1 MAGQPDNTP
10 PEARRTASAPTP
22 AAASP
27 QPAADDTPSS
37 PLEAAPEMVNCALT
51 GKLIRADEAYWG
63 PPLVTFE
70 ELIGTTFKTLF
81 TAPGNLKAVM
91 TAEQDDVPYDPAAKP
106 QLIRRRTR
114 EKSKLLLMML
124 VILAL
129 LIWLLLS
136 VGGSL
141 V

>member
-1 MAGQPDNTP
+1 MAGTPDNTP
-10 PEARRTASAPTP
+10 PETPPSAAP
-22 AAASP
+22 AAATSP
-27 QPAADDTPSS
+27 QATAPDDTAVATS
-37 PLEAAPEMVNCALT
+37 PELVRCALT
-51 GKLIRADEAYWG
+51 GKPIRADEAYWG

-70 ELIGTTFKTLF
+70 ELIGTTLKTLV
-81 TAPGNLKAVM
+81 TAPGNLKTVL

-106 QLIRRRTR
+106 ALIRRRTR
-114 EKSKLLLMML
+114 EKSKLLLFLL

-129 LIWLLLS
+129 LVWLLLS